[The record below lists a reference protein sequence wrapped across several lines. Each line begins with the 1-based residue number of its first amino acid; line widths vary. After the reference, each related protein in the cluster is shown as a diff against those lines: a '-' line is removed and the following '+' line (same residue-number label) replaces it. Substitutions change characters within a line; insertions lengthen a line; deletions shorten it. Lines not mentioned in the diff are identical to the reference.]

1 MDRMIKIM
9 EMLIKDNDPSP
20 RLNTL
25 NDLILDISAQF
36 GHRVLIVTK
45 DWKLMTDA
53 DAEERI
59 VPHCST
65 SILKMPT
72 GSRGEKLTTQRLI
85 YQHRDKVLLYSLFE
99 RGFNLFLT
107 EQQRH
112 VYAVTYFGEILEAQ
126 HIDTS
131 LGSMSGAHRKF
142 YAETAAEAFL
152 ECVDL
157 DIFGEDGIMLDYV
170 PRLALAEDR
179 IAKVDPKH
187 KFQYFV
193 EHPEWL
199 AIAYPVVK
207 NYIDPENLKLERL
220 VNMNE

>member
-1 MDRMIKIM
+1 
-9 EMLIKDNDPSP
+9 
-20 RLNTL
+20 
-25 NDLILDISAQF
+25 
-36 GHRVLIVTK
+36 
-45 DWKLMTDA
+45 
-53 DAEERI
+53 
-59 VPHCST
+59 
-65 SILKMPT
+65 MPT

-99 RGFNLFLT
+99 RGFNMFLE

-112 VYAVTYFGEILEAQ
+112 VYAATYFKEILEAQ
-126 HIDTS
+126 HIKPDIEN
-131 LGSMSGAHRKF
+131 MNHNYQKF
-142 YAETAAEAFL
+142 YAETASEAFL

-157 DIFGEDGIMLDYV
+157 DIFGEDGIMLDYI

-179 IAKVDPKH
+179 IAKVDSKH

-199 AIAYPVVK
+199 ARAYPVVK
-207 NYIDPENLKLERL
+207 NFIDPENLKLERL